1 MEEKLDGL
9 MALLASR
16 QTGNAA
22 SPSESSS
29 TPSQPPTA
37 VSPPET
43 ELQIFTHPISSS
55 VSSISFSRS
64 DDFRSQQ
71 SMPVFSFPNFDQFND
86 VISKGIVSVTQAE
99 KSIRYF
105 QSKAP
110 HFPFILVPPKMGLD
124 AFRRER
130 PFFLLSIL
138 SFAAHHNEKLQL
150 RLELELR
157 ESLSKRVIVNCE
169 KSLDLLQGV
178 LVYLGWYASRGLIR
192 FHDTN
197 VQRYHFYF
205 EPDREQIYQLSQMAA
220 AMAVDLG
227 IHKPASDSA
236 SGSRALKARLFLLN
250 SEDLEVQRTF
260 LGCYFLTST

>member
-1 MEEKLDGL
+1 MSRKGSNVPSSRLSLVPNGQRILERGFFIQLFNSIIAEWFIRRVAEMEEKLDGL
-9 MALLASR
+9 MALLTSR
-16 QTGNAA
+16 QAGKEA

-29 TPSQPPTA
+29 APSQPPSAIT
-37 VSPPET
+37 PPET
-43 ELQIFTHPISSS
+43 ELQAFPHPISSS
-55 VSSISFSRS
+55 VSSVSFSRS

-71 SMPVFSFPNFDQFND
+71 SLPVFTFPNFDQYND
-86 VISKGIVSVTQAE
+86 IISKGIVSTNQAE

-105 QSKAP
+105 QSRAS
-110 HFPFILVPPKMGLD
+110 HFPFILVPEKMSLD

-178 LVYLGWYASRGLIR
+178 LVYLAW
-192 FHDTN
+192 
-197 VQRYHFYF
+197 
-205 EPDREQIYQLSQMAA
+205 
-220 AMAVDLG
+220 
-227 IHKPASDSA
+227 
-236 SGSRALKARLFLLN
+236 
-250 SEDLEVQRTF
+250 
-260 LGCYFLTST
+260 